1 MHMRKKSMT
10 ATQLSAQK
18 TLVNVIQAL
27 HTEQERDK
35 DSRFETPTSELHP

>member
-1 MHMRKKSMT
+1 MS

-27 HTEQERDK
+27 YTEQEKVLK
-35 DSRFETPTSELHP
+35 DTHQ